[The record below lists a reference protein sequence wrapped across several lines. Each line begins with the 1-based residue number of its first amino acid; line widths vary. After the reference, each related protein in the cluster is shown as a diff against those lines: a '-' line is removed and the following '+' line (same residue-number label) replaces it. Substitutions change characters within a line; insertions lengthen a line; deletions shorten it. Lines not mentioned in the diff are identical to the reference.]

1 MKKFNAE
8 KLFGTFVAIVIAFI
22 GTLISVSSYAQTSG
36 DFNGGYK
43 FMLTGADKANFVKKV
58 AKDFD
63 VKISNT
69 KKGDPVTGFYI
80 KNDTKDSLGVFVAVT
95 EDDLKIDGVS
105 ADPSNLYNIIV
116 TKAKERLAVTA
127 KKDADKEAKKI
138 EAAKKKAE
146 REAKKAER
154 EAKAEAKR
162 QERIAKG
169 LPAEPQKKGI
179 SPEFKAVLN

>member
-8 KLFGTFVAIVIAFI
+8 KMFGTFVAIVLAFV
-22 GTLISVSSYAQTSG
+22 GTLLSVSSYAQTQN
-36 DFNGGYK
+36 DFKGGYA

-58 AKDFD
+58 AKEFD
-63 VKISNT
+63 AKISNS
-69 KKGDPVTGFYI
+69 KKEDPVKGFYI
-80 KNDTKDSLGVFVAVT
+80 KNDTKDSLGVFVAIT

-105 ADPSNLYNIIV
+105 ATPDNLYNIIV

-127 KKDADKEAKKI
+127 KKDADKEAKKL
-138 EAAKKKAE
+138 EAEK
-146 REAKKAER
+146 KKAER

-169 LPAEPQKKGI
+169 LSPEPEKKGI
-179 SPEFKAVLN
+179 DPKFKAILN